1 MKPWR
6 PVVSYRNSTSNHN
19 EAGITRNQRSVV
31 SYRNS
36 TSNHNK
42 RFAIRSVTLLYLIE
56 ILHQTTTIDSQL
68 DKSKPLYLIE
78 ILHQTTTSSG
88 PIVCITSCILSK
100 FYIKPQLDHPSVG
113 YCFVVSYRNSTSNHN
128 SCLILLILRMVVS
141 YRNSTS
147 NHNSAFVTRSDTL
160 LYLIEI
166 LHQTTTFDFRPRF
179 SPGCILSKFYI
190 KPQLICCSSVWRECC
205 ILSKFYIKPQRI
217 VRRGVRMRCCIL
229 SKFYIK
235 PQPVRIVL
243 FWKLGCILSKFYIK
257 PQLRRQ
263 SGCYVC
269 VVSYRNSTSNHNL
282 SVRLSRTCLVV
293 SYRNSTSNHNGRG
306 SGFAKSSVVS
316 YRNSTSNHNR
326 YLR

>member
-190 KPQLICCSSVWRECC
+190 KPQPPGNRLGASFGCILSKFYIKPQQCAPSVEISASCILSKFYIKPQPLHSSVSRRAVVSYRNSTSNHNYRGKKRVVVALYLIEILHQTTTEEMRDFYGPCC
-205 ILSKFYIKPQRI
+205 ILSKFYIKPQQER
-217 VRRGVRMRCCIL
+217 
-229 SKFYIK
+229 
-235 PQPVRIVL
+235 
-243 FWKLGCILSKFYIK
+243 
-257 PQLRRQ
+257 
-263 SGCYVC
+263 
-269 VVSYRNSTSNHNL
+269 
-282 SVRLSRTCLVV
+282 
-293 SYRNSTSNHNGRG
+293 
-306 SGFAKSSVVS
+306 
-316 YRNSTSNHNR
+316 
-326 YLR
+326 

>member
-205 ILSKFYIKPQRI
+205 ILSKFYIKPQPFGMIYLIFTVVSYRNSTSNHN
-217 VRRGVRMRCCIL
+217 RG
-229 SKFYIK
+229 
-235 PQPVRIVL
+235 
-243 FWKLGCILSKFYIK
+243 LGN
-257 PQLRRQ
+257 RV
-263 SGCYVC
+263 GNT

-282 SVRLSRTCLVV
+282 WTTKSASEMLYLIEILHQTTTTSKQSKESKTLYLIEILHQTTTAAPRPHRKRTL
-293 SYRNSTSNHNGRG
+293 
-306 SGFAKSSVVS
+306 
-316 YRNSTSNHNR
+316 
-326 YLR
+326 YLIEILHQTTTHYP

>member
-78 ILHQTTTSSG
+78 ILHQTTTLLLVVIQALG
-88 PIVCITSCILSK
+88 CILSK

-205 ILSKFYIKPQRI
+205 ILSKFYIKPQHLLI
-217 VRRGVRMRCCIL
+217 KFIFL
-229 SKFYIK
+229 SC
-235 PQPVRIVL
+235 
-243 FWKLGCILSKFYIK
+243 CILSKFYIK
-257 PQLRRQ
+257 PQLRVLDVRRITSCILSKFYIKPQ
-263 SGCYVC
+263 HLAREGYASARCILSKFYIKPQPPQAGAALAV
-269 VVSYRNSTSNHNL
+269 VVSYRNSTSNHN
-282 SVRLSRTCLVV
+282 
-293 SYRNSTSNHNGRG
+293 
-306 SGFAKSSVVS
+306 
-316 YRNSTSNHNR
+316 
-326 YLR
+326 